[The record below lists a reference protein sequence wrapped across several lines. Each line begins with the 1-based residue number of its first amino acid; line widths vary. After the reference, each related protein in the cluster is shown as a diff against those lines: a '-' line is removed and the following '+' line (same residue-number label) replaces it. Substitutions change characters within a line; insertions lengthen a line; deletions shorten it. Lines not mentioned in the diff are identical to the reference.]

1 MRGNSG
7 VGGGCNCR
15 RSACLRRQDVLL
27 PGCGCRAGVL
37 RSCRWRNVG
46 LCRVHTCG
54 SADGGSGVRACE
66 PRGQTCSSGW
76 ISLLRLSETPCTCA
90 TLRLVCALSTPK
102 MHCNT
107 HALSLSLSSLSSTHT
122 HTLSLIPTH
131 HSLTP
136 SLPPSLC
143 VRVYMC
149 HMYIQCGMSCE
160 WQYRA
165 LARL

>member
-1 MRGNSG
+1 M
-7 VGGGCNCR
+7 GGGCNCR

-122 HTLSLIPTH
+122 HELIISAYNRSVNFVLRTKKKNLVALRPVQRLFPDK
-131 HSLTP
+131 S
-136 SLPPSLC
+136 
-143 VRVYMC
+143 VC
-149 HMYIQCGMSCE
+149 HTDKYP
-160 WQYRA
+160 
-165 LARL
+165 